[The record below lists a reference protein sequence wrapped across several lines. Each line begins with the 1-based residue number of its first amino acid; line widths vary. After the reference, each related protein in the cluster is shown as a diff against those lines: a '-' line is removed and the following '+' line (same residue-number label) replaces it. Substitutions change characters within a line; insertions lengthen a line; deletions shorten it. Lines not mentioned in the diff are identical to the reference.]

1 MLKSITNKSKVIC
14 NVCNFLARD
23 VDDVERILKDSCCTE
38 CYQNFRFI
46 YGSEWDLG
54 KRPSLE
60 EARDKMLIFIERGK
74 NG

>member
-1 MLKSITNKSKVIC
+1 MQKYLTNESSVIC

-23 VDDVERILKDSCCTE
+23 IEDVEKIKTDGCCTE
-38 CYQNFRFI
+38 CFENFRFI
-46 YGSEWDLG
+46 YGNSWDLG

-60 EARDKMLIFIERGK
+60 EARNKMLIFIQRGK

>member
-1 MLKSITNKSKVIC
+1 MLKYPTSKTTVIC

-23 VDDVERILKDSCCTE
+23 NDDIEKMKTDGCCTE
-38 CYQNFRFI
+38 CYENFRFI
-46 YGSEWDLG
+46 YGSSWDLG

-60 EARDKMLIFIERGK
+60 EARDKMLIFIQRGK

>member
-1 MLKSITNKSKVIC
+1 MLKSSTNKTRV
-14 NVCNFLARD
+14 VCDVCGFLARHTED
-23 VDDVERILKDSCCTE
+23 IEKMKSDGCCVE

-46 YGSEWDLG
+46 YGNSWTSG